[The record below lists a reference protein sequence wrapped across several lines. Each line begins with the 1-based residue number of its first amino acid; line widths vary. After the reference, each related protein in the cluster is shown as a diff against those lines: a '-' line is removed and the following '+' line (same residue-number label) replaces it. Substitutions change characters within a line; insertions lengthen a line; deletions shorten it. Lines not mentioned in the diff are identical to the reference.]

1 MAELLTAA
9 ERTEALPAL
18 GAAGWGAV
26 EGRDAIR
33 KVWKFRS
40 FVEAWGFMSRAA
52 LHAEKL
58 NHHPEWT
65 NIYNVVDVTLTTHDC
80 RGLSGLDLKL
90 DRSRVRK
97 RDVEDGASV
106 GIRVLVGA
114 PAAPIGVG
122 EEEAGGG
129 AAIWRAPLG
138 RECDDT
144 AHANAVAVGGEGHA
158 DVAGARYGCLG
169 QE

>member
-1 MAELLTAA
+1 MADLLTEA
-9 ERTEALPAL
+9 ERRDALPAL
-18 GAAGWGAV
+18 GEAGWGAV

-90 DRSRVRK
+90 ARK
-97 RDVEDGASV
+97 MDALAGEGVEVQRDHSEPVECLCEIHA
-106 GIRVLVGA
+106 RQ
-114 PAAPIGVG
+114 
-122 EEEAGGG
+122 GG
-129 AAIWRAPLG
+129 A
-138 RECDDT
+138 E
-144 AHANAVAVGGEGHA
+144 
-158 DVAGARYGCLG
+158 
-169 QE
+169 